1 MKASRAPRTC
11 CPCCPEKR
19 FSWRLVGILLVAP
32 VLLLSLNCDACG
44 EPPKYDSMTLKS
56 ILKNYYAVG
65 EKIFYKCNPGYYI
78 TFPVSTYCE
87 KNHSWFPIPEG
98 CSKKEC
104 NYPRLKNGEFI
115 FPNFTSGF
123 NDQVHFHCDEG
134 YHLEGEAILTCNLQ
148 GDEVYW
154 SDEFPQCEKIYCQ
167 PPAKIK
173 NGKHT
178 NSHRTIFEYNELIT
192 FSCNRLKGSDQYS
205 LVGERELTCIEKN
218 KWSSRPPQCKVVKC
232 DYPVIEHGRL
242 ISGIK
247 EKYYYQAMVLLECL
261 PGFYLNGSNR
271 VFCGENSTWDPK
283 IPKCIKGFKPT
294 HPTKPPVSRYP
305 GYPEANEY
313 LSVEDF
319 EELDVGILAVIVLTI
334 LVGIVVLC
342 TCLYRCLKREK
353 KGLD

>member
-1 MKASRAPRTC
+1 MTASRAPRTS

-32 VLLLSLNCDACG
+32 VLLLSLNSDACG

-65 EKIFYKCNPGYYI
+65 EKIFYECNPGYYI

-104 NYPRLKNGEFI
+104 NYPRIKNGEFV

-134 YHLEGEAILTCNLQ
+134 YHLEGNAILTCNLQ

-192 FSCNRLKGSDQYS
+192 FSCNHLKGSDQYS

-218 KWSSRPPQCKVVKC
+218 KWSSRPPQCK
-232 DYPVIEHGRL
+232 
-242 ISGIK
+242 
-247 EKYYYQAMVLLECL
+247 
-261 PGFYLNGSNR
+261 
-271 VFCGENSTWDPK
+271 
-283 IPKCIKGFKPT
+283 GFKPT

-313 LSVEDF
+313 LSIDDF

-353 KGLD
+353 KGYQLMDLAT